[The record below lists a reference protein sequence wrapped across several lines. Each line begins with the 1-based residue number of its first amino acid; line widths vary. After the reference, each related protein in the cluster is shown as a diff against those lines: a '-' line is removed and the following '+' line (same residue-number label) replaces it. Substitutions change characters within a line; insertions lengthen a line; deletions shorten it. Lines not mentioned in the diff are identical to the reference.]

1 MGLRFAL
8 FLLLLI
14 SYLPLTAL
22 YVLFYPFYLFTTY
35 IIKYRKPVTLENLK
49 LSFPEKPQEE
59 IRALYKLYQK
69 HLSDLGAEMVKML
82 SISKKNIAKRYTCVN
97 PEVVNQFYRREKSVI
112 LMSSHYNNWEW
123 MVLRLDDMFLHH
135 GIGVGKANTSKVF
148 EQWINKRRTRFGT
161 EVVFADAVRDSFEHN
176 SQQNKLCAYMM
187 LSDQSPND
195 LKKSYITTFLNQE
208 SCMIYGA
215 EYFAKKYDLPVVYY
229 EVIKV
234 KRGFYKIE
242 LQLITEKPE
251 ETASG
256 EIIEKY
262 VQLLEKTIQK
272 APQYWLWSHRRWKN
286 RGNLRFK
293 NLKI

>member
-14 SYLPLTAL
+14 SYLPLKVL
-22 YVLFYPFYLFTTY
+22 YVLFYPFYLVITY
-35 IIKYRKPVTLENLK
+35 IIKYRKAITLENLA
-49 LSFPEKPQEE
+49 LSFPKKSHKEVFT
-59 IRALYKLYQK
+59 LYKLYQK
-69 HLSDLGAEMVKML
+69 HLSDLGAEIVKML
-82 SISKKNIAKRYTCVN
+82 SVSKKNIAKRYRCVN
-97 PEVVNQFYRREKSVI
+97 PEVVNQFYRQGKSVI

-135 GIGVGKANTSKVF
+135 GIGVGKANTNKVF
-148 EQWINKRRTRFGT
+148 EQWINKKRTRFGT
-161 EVVFADAVRDSFEHN
+161 EVVFADVVRNTFEQN

-187 LSDQSPND
+187 LSDQSPSD

-215 EYFAKKYDLPVVYY
+215 EYFAKKYDLPVIYY

-234 KRGFYKIE
+234 KRGFYNIE
-242 LQLITEKPE
+242 LELITENPQ
-251 ETASG
+251 ETVSG

-286 RGNLRFK
+286 RRK
-293 NLKI
+293 